1 MSKHEYS
8 EIRVPVNNDSLS
20 IKRDNDKCILCGACK
35 STCKYKQGVA
45 GNYDL
50 TKTGDDA
57 ICIDCGQCTQVCPT
71 KALDIIENY
80 QQVEE
85 EIKNGKVVI
94 FQTSPSIRVSL
105 GEEFGME
112 VGTVVE
118 GKVVSALKKLGASY
132 VFDTNFGADLTI
144 MEEATELINRIQ
156 ENKNLPMFTS
166 CCPAWVKYVE
176 IFYPQ
181 YIPNLSTC
189 KSPILMQ
196 GSIIK
201 SYFAEKTGIRKED
214 IVNVAITPCTA
225 KKAEIKREE
234 LKDMDYIVTVK
245 ELSKWIKE
253 KNIDFVSLEE
263 SPYDSILGE
272 KSGAGIIFGNTGGV
286 MEAALRTA
294 YHFITGEDPDPTL
307 LEYQPVR
314 GLTGVKESEI
324 EIAGNLYHIAV
335 ISGTGNAK
343 KFLDTLENSNKHY
356 DFIEVMACPGGCISG
371 GGQPKK
377 DPMMMDEIREKRI
390 NSLYELDKKSHI
402 RNSYE
407 NSEIKTLYEEF
418 LKTPNS
424 KEAEELLHTTYQD
437 QSYLLEREVT
447 YN

>member
-201 SYFAEKTGIRKED
+201 SYFAKKTGIRKED

-225 KKAEIKREE
+225 KKA
-234 LKDMDYIVTVK
+234 
-245 ELSKWIKE
+245 
-253 KNIDFVSLEE
+253 
-263 SPYDSILGE
+263 
-272 KSGAGIIFGNTGGV
+272 
-286 MEAALRTA
+286 
-294 YHFITGEDPDPTL
+294 
-307 LEYQPVR
+307 
-314 GLTGVKESEI
+314 
-324 EIAGNLYHIAV
+324 
-335 ISGTGNAK
+335 
-343 KFLDTLENSNKHY
+343 
-356 DFIEVMACPGGCISG
+356 
-371 GGQPKK
+371 
-377 DPMMMDEIREKRI
+377 
-390 NSLYELDKKSHI
+390 
-402 RNSYE
+402 
-407 NSEIKTLYEEF
+407 
-418 LKTPNS
+418 
-424 KEAEELLHTTYQD
+424 
-437 QSYLLEREVT
+437 
-447 YN
+447 